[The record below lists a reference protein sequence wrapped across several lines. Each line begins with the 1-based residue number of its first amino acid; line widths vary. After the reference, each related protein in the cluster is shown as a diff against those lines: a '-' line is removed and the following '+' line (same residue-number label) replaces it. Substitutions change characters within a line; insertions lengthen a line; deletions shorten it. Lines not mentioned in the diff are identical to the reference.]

1 MPVVINDFEV
11 VADGPQP
18 EGRGAGGEGGA
29 GGGGDQQPP
38 KPEEVERALRTQ
50 MERAERVWAH

>member
-11 VADGPQP
+11 VAEGPQP
-18 EGRGAGGEGGA
+18 EKRGGGEGG
-29 GGGGDQQPP
+29 GGGGGQQQPP
-38 KPEEVERALRTQ
+38 KPEEMERALRAQ